1 MFGVLGPMLVTE
13 FRGYWIAV
21 SGPRRG
27 GIGLAVIW
35 AAACLSCGGG
45 GETPGDIVGPPPE
58 PRGGRI
64 LVDNQTRFALEVA
77 FLNEVDQKAP
87 AIVRTTVEAG
97 KRQDVSRALLPGGM
111 KVELDLVLLVAEGEG
126 FRVRRKAQVT
136 VDGEA
141 VVTVQLTDSEDPFSV
156 VVE

>member
-35 AAACLSCGGG
+35 AVVCLSCGGG
-45 GETPGDIVGPPPE
+45 GKGDVVGPPQE
-58 PRGGRI
+58 PREGRI
-64 LVDNQTRFALEVA
+64 LVDNQTRFALEVS
-77 FLNEVDQKAP
+77 FLNEVDPKAP
-87 AIVRTTVEAG
+87 VIVRTTVEAG

-136 VDGEA
+136 VDGES

>member
-1 MFGVLGPMLVTE
+1 
-13 FRGYWIAV
+13 
-21 SGPRRG
+21 
-27 GIGLAVIW
+27 
-35 AAACLSCGGG
+35 
-45 GETPGDIVGPPPE
+45 
-58 PRGGRI
+58 
-64 LVDNQTRFALEVA
+64 VDNQTRFALEVA
-77 FLNEVDQKAP
+77 FLNEVDPKAP
-87 AIVRTTVEAG
+87 VIVRTTVEAG